1 MKLALF
7 GSKLALFGSALLLA
21 TVGFSQQQAH
31 PPPTSPPYAPP
42 PTFPEVPQMPPDQ
55 KAPPP
60 QALSTIEV
68 EQQIQEH
75 FNTEPTLAN
84 TNLGVEADESSVILP
99 GTVDSDLQHDLA
111 LRIVQSYAGDRKLVD
126 KVQVPQ

>member
-7 GSKLALFGSALLLA
+7 GSVLLLA
-21 TVGFSQQQAH
+21 TLGFSQQQAQ
-31 PPPTSPPYAPP
+31 PPPYTIPPS
-42 PTFPEVPQMPPDQ
+42 FPEVPQMPPDE

-75 FNTEPTLAN
+75 FNTEPALAN
-84 TNLGVEADESSVILP
+84 TNLAVEADESSVVLR
-99 GTVDSDLQHDLA
+99 GAVESELQHD
-111 LRIVQSYAGDRKLVD
+111 
-126 KVQVPQ
+126 

>member
-1 MKLALF
+1 MRLALF
-7 GSKLALFGSALLLA
+7 EFVLLLA
-21 TVGFSQQQAH
+21 SLSFSQQQAQ
-31 PPPTSPPYAPP
+31 PAPYTTPS
-42 PTFPEVPQMPPDQ
+42 TFPEVPQMPPDQ

-75 FNTEPTLAN
+75 FNTEPALAN
-84 TNLGVEADESSVILP
+84 TNLAVEADESSVILR
-99 GTVDSDLQHDLA
+99 GAVESDLQHDLA
-111 LRIVQSYAGDRKLVD
+111 VRIVQSYAGDRKLVD